1 MMDRSGELARGSLSE
16 LDRRQDYTFGLG
28 PVRCRKLRDLLPD
41 SVDGRVT

>member
-1 MMDRSGELARGSLSE
+1 MMDRSGELARGSLGRVVRAR
-16 LDRRQDYTFGLG
+16 LHFGLG